1 MAPAL
6 CQPRRCPAGLRTHVR
21 QLRSPCPGAGGLLLR
36 AALSG
41 QTSRPTPHRLCG
53 HVSNKPKALSLT
65 GGCPPRPHGHN
76 TWHSRILRS
85 HLRIPGSLHPPIS
98 RTFFPT
104 ERQPFPVLFRGRA
117 RVSRAHRTDQFRLTS
132 SPSWTNTPSVL
143 SPPTTSSPLSPLL
156 PSLPPL
162 FLSLSRGKMVGQF
175 PHPYLGQV
183 DTLSLFHLVGTA
195 ISSLPPPLD

>member
-117 RVSRAHRTDQFRLTS
+117 RVSRAHKQ
-132 SPSWTNTPSVL
+132 TNFDLLLPH
-143 SPPTTSSPLSPLL
+143 PGPTHLAFSLPLLLPLPCPLSFP
-156 PSLPPL
+156 
-162 FLSLSRGKMVGQF
+162 LSLLSS
-175 PHPYLGQV
+175 
-183 DTLSLFHLVGTA
+183 SLFPVGRWLD
-195 ISSLPPPLD
+195 SSHTPTWDTWIPSPFSIL